1 MQSTAHRTAQTFS
14 ISAYLETDVLTSFE
28 YSTTFQRRDHLLP
41 ELKLM
46 LAVLTDAIECF
57 QKYISARSR
66 RSRTLFNDAEAWILS
81 RESGGPFSFE
91 QICEALHISPNY
103 LRIGLMRWRANHQ
116 APDYPHKRIRESLRY
131 QSRLRNPRITA

>member
-1 MQSTAHRTAQTFS
+1 MESTARRTGQPFS
-14 ISAYLETDVLTSFE
+14 ISAYFETDVLTPFE
-28 YSTTFQRRDHLLP
+28 YSTTFRRRDHLLP

-46 LAVLTDAIECF
+46 FAVLTDAIECF

-81 RESGGPFSFE
+81 RDICGPFSFE

-103 LRIGLMRWRANHQ
+103 LRIGLMRWRAEHQ
-116 APDYPHKRIRESLRY
+116 APEYPQKRIRESLRY
-131 QSRLRNPRITA
+131 RYRLRNPRITA